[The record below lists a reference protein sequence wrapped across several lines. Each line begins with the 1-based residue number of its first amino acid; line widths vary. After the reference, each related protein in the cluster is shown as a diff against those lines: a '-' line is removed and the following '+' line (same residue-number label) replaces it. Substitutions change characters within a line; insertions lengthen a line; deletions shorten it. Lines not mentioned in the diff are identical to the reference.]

1 MTRFDIL
8 SWHSDNEIS
17 KEKKKKRK
25 SISRLQFCLKFFSL
39 ALTCSCNFPRVLHI
53 YIYVS
58 QRWHSSYLC
67 TRVHLISRKQS
78 WLSYNRYRA
87 KVSDRFCS
95 RQILITVAMTIMF
108 YASCIFSSISIS
120 IGKTWRNNI
129 NFTKMITEKKK
140 KVIAQ
145 TL

>member
-53 YIYVS
+53 YICIATMTFFVSVHTSASHFTETIVAFVQPVSGKSFGSILFPSNLNNCCNDDYV
-58 QRWHSSYLC
+58 LC
-67 TRVHLISRKQS
+67 IVYFFIHFHFHWKNL
-78 WLSYNRYRA
+78 A
-87 KVSDRFCS
+87 K
-95 RQILITVAMTIMF
+95 
-108 YASCIFSSISIS
+108 
-120 IGKTWRNNI
+120 
-129 NFTKMITEKKK
+129 
-140 KVIAQ
+140 
-145 TL
+145 